1 MEPRAVLRPV
11 GPEPSGVYWRR
22 RALLLAV
29 VVLVVVVTAWAC
41 AGGSGDAG
49 GGRPAARATTTP
61 TASSQPAPSATPA
74 TSATSAT
81 PAAVVPCRRA
91 DLQVTASTDATSYP
105 AGVLPRLQASLSN
118 VGDHPCR
125 FNAAPSARN
134 WTILSGSDQV
144 WSTTDCPQSHLVATA
159 LLRRA
164 RPMSY
169 TVTWSRH
176 RSTTGCATPG
186 PAAQP
191 GTYRLYVTIDRIT
204 SAAAVFR
211 LG

>member
-1 MEPRAVLRPV
+1 VEPRAVLRPV

-49 GGRPAARATTTP
+49 DGRPAARATTTP
-61 TASSQPAPSATPA
+61 TASSRPAPSAT
-74 TSATSAT
+74 TTTSAT
-81 PAAVVPCRRA
+81 PAAVVPCQRA
-91 DLQVTASTDATSYP
+91 DLQVTASTDATTYP

-144 WSTTDCPQSHLVATA
+144 WSTTDCPPSHLAATA

-164 RPMSY
+164 RPMTYS
-169 TVTWSRH
+169 VTWSRH
-176 RSTTGCATPG
+176 RSTTGCATAG